1 MDNGFEDAPG
11 PQLSYDDSVPYNEQV
26 SSLAERISSTKVY
39 LLADASNAKRKPA
52 EDIHNG
58 GGEDEM
64 ETDQGTYPLLRGNAI
79 LLQGPPIAHLPTARI
94 FDYAAHFDIHPLG
107 LEWVDD
113 NTCIFVFPSK
123 ALATSAFL
131 ALQKPAT
138 TSETPSTTTMTTSRP
153 IPISLWP
160 PEDRIHHSLGVGQ
173 GLRGTMHMRWAR
185 VDDKKKRGAKKD
197 SAFYRKH
204 GVDAGKEKGVTTL
217 ENRISSS
224 PPGRKRKRGGKDDID
239 EFLADDEEPATEP
252 PSKMRSDYI
261 AQTGRITAR
270 LPKRPRA
277 REGNWA
283 EDEEAASRR
292 RGGRRRGRNRAVE
305 TGGEPPRKKT
315 REELDEELEAFLND
329 RT

>member
-1 MDNGFEDAPG
+1 
-11 PQLSYDDSVPYNEQV
+11 
-26 SSLAERISSTKVY
+26 
-39 LLADASNAKRKPA
+39 
-52 EDIHNG
+52 
-58 GGEDEM
+58 
-64 ETDQGTYPLLRGNAI
+64 
-79 LLQGPPIAHLPTARI
+79 
-94 FDYAAHFDIHPLG
+94 
-107 LEWVDD
+107 
-113 NTCIFVFPSK
+113 
-123 ALATSAFL
+123 
-131 ALQKPAT
+131 
-138 TSETPSTTTMTTSRP
+138 
-153 IPISLWP
+153 
-160 PEDRIHHSLGVGQ
+160 
-173 GLRGTMHMRWAR
+173 MRWAR

-204 GVDAGKEKGVTTL
+204 GVDAGKESAGFGVVPASATVAAAAAEGGSLARRLGPVGDTLEERIAVTDVEDDKVATAADGVREWDLGKPGVEGVTL

-239 EFLADDEEPATEP
+239 EFLADDEEPAAEP

-283 EDEEAASRR
+283 DDEEAASRR
-292 RGGRRRGRNRAVE
+292 RGGRRRGRNRAIE
-305 TGGEPPRKKT
+305 TGEPPRKKT